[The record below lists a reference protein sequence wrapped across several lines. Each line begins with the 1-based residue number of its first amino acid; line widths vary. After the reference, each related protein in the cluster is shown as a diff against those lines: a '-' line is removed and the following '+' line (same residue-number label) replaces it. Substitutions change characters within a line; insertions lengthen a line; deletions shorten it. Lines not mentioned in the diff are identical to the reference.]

1 MQQKRYITS
10 LIFSWGLAISSAAL
24 CAIGALSFVPPHF
37 LPTDLMQGLTSL
49 LLAGVYGNSV
59 GCSVCAANAAVEF
72 WMRDADKRHLWAAL
86 FCVIAFLAIGLTGTH
101 LALIRMLGHSP
112 AAWDQTCI
120 LITIAPAAIA
130 KAVFAAVIEG
140 RRELSRR
147 DQQAAEQAQEQR
159 LEAIRAND
167 RTLGQRRAG
176 ALATAGLAA
185 ALVMGAAGAEAAQA
199 APTATHVTLSKA
211 SHSVKPRLSPQQKQM
226 VRFLLMQG
234 GASETAIAH
243 RVGVSPS
250 SVHRMSRP
258 MRERAKLESTQ
269 SKSVV

>member
-59 GCSVCAANAAVEF
+59 GCSVCAANATVEF

-101 LALIRMLGHSP
+101 LALIRMMGHSP

-120 LITIAPAAIA
+120 LVTIAPAAIA

-159 LEAIRAND
+159 LEALRAND

-185 ALVMGAAGAEAAQA
+185 VLAMGAASAES
-199 APTATHVTLSKA
+199 APVAPMTHMTVPPHRSA
-211 SHSVKPRLSPQQKQM
+211 KPRLTAEQKQT
-226 VRFLLMQG
+226 VHFLLAEG
-234 GASETAIAH
+234 DASETAIAH

-250 SVHRMSRP
+250 SVHRMSRHL
-258 MRERAKLESTQ
+258 RATLSAHDGRAK
-269 SKSVV
+269 VVA